1 MKEKKMKDIWVISS
15 CVGRALFSLG
25 ASLSPSHSP
34 LYFYTIGLERL
45 LLGGAAA
52 LPCVSDVILF
62 EISYTFSYSS
72 VNNLSHVWISVRQKV
87 LPVGGF
93 RHQPT

>member
-1 MKEKKMKDIWVISS
+1 MKEKRYLGC

-34 LYFYTIGLERL
+34 LYFYTIGLNRL
-45 LLGGAAA
+45 LLGGAGWPGCVVAA

-62 EISYTFSYSS
+62 EISYTFLFA
-72 VNNLSHVWISVRQKV
+72 NNLNLYV
-87 LPVGGF
+87 LL
-93 RHQPT
+93 

>member
-1 MKEKKMKDIWVISS
+1 MKDIWVISS

-45 LLGGAAA
+45 LLGGAGCTGWCGAAA

-62 EISYTFSYSS
+62 EISYTFSYSF
-72 VNNLSHVWISVRQKV
+72 VDNLSRV
-87 LPVGGF
+87 
-93 RHQPT
+93 